1 MGRQRLVCSFHGVE
15 GVLFHCFMF
24 LSLTLYFIALVFLWL
39 NSSTFKWI
47 VDNRAVQVFSFFPN
61 GKELLEESIFS
72 DLANLLILENISTP
86 LKADASYYWFCRQ
99 RCKFAHTELKC
110 GLILVLFPPL
120 PPRKSKVSL
129 CILSCTLLETLVL
142 GELLEAFWLSS
153 LLWKQSKLRS
163 GY

>member
-24 LSLTLYFIALVFLWL
+24 SSLTLYFIALVFLWL

-110 GLILVLFPPL
+110 GLILVLFPPPP

-142 GELLEAFWLSS
+142 GGIARGLLVELLAL
-153 LLWKQSKLRS
+153 KAK
-163 GY
+163 